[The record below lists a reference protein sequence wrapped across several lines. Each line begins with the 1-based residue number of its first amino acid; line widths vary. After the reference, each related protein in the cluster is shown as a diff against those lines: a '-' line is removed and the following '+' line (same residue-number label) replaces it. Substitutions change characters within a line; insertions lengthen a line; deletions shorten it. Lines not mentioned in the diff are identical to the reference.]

1 MWSAFSILPRRI
13 SAWILEIGEIHIT
26 SSSTFAGKTLE
37 SSRIRQERG
46 VIVLAIKR
54 RDGMRFNPA
63 PDERIELDDCLI
75 AMGEPAQLRQLE
87 QTASS
92 IMKIVT

>member
-1 MWSAFSILPRRI
+1 MD
-13 SAWILEIGEIHIT
+13 LEIGEIHIT
-26 SSSTFAGKTLE
+26 PTSAFAGKTIE

-54 RDGMRFNPA
+54 REDMHFNPA
-63 PDERIELDDCLI
+63 HDERIEPGDCLI

-87 QTASS
+87 ETASPTS
-92 IMKIVT
+92 

>member
-1 MWSAFSILPRRI
+1 MALD
-13 SAWILEIGEIHIT
+13 LEIDEMHI
-26 SSSTFAGKTLE
+26 SSTSAFAGKTIE

-54 RDGMRFNPA
+54 REDMHFNPA
-63 PDERIELDDCLI
+63 PDERIEPDDGLI

-87 QTASS
+87 LTATSKS
-92 IMKIVT
+92 